1 MRFHSQEVNLNQI
14 GKQEKSASPVQS
26 QPERDLDNYMELQTH
41 AIHKLEQQ
49 MKKQVSGGADCK
61 PAKCTV
67 VILKCGI
74 YLCCRIRN
82 GSRGCR
88 T

>member
-26 QPERDLDNYMELQTH
+26 QPERDLDNYKELHTH
-41 AIHKLEQQ
+41 AIYKLEQQ

-61 PAKCTV
+61 PANA
-67 VILKCGI
+67 L
-74 YLCCRIRN
+74 
-82 GSRGCR
+82 SSS
-88 T
+88 